1 MKFLSNTVKNNR
13 KEPKMGKMRMVKRAL
28 AVLCMAFA
36 VMFCLETYSY
46 AVSAKDIDAGV
57 DVSLKT
63 LQDIKGG
70 GDVIDKAK
78 GLLIFPSVFKGA
90 IGIGGEY
97 GEGALRIRGKT
108 VDYYSTAAAS
118 IGFQLGGQKKTI
130 IIAFM
135 TDEALKNFRDSQGWK
150 IGADASVAVIALGAG
165 TQMSSAISNK
175 PIVAFVFGEKG
186 LMYDLSLNGAKVTKL
201 QR

>member
-1 MKFLSNTVKNNR
+1 MKTMHIAKGVLSI
-13 KEPKMGKMRMVKRAL
+13 
-28 AVLCMAFA
+28 LCMAF
-36 VMFCLETYSY
+36 VLMFCLETYSY
-46 AVSAKDIDAGV
+46 AVSAKNIDAGV
-57 DVSLKT
+57 EISLKA
-63 LQDIKGG
+63 LRDIKGG

-78 GLLIFPSVFKGA
+78 GLLIFPGVFKAG

-97 GEGALRIRGKT
+97 GEGALRINGKT

-118 IGFQLGGQKKTI
+118 IGFQLGGEKKSI

-150 IGADASVAVIALGAG
+150 IGGDATVAVIALGAG
-165 TQMSSAISNK
+165 TQVSSAISNK

-186 LMYDLSLNGAKVTKL
+186 LMYDLSLNGAKVSKIE
-201 QR
+201 R

>member
-1 MKFLSNTVKNNR
+1 MKTIYIIRGALS
-13 KEPKMGKMRMVKRAL
+13 L
-28 AVLCMAFA
+28 LCMVFVLMLSLA
-36 VMFCLETYSY
+36 TYSY

-57 DVSLKT
+57 EISLKT
-63 LQDIKGG
+63 LRDIKGG

-78 GLLIFPSVFKGA
+78 GLLIFPGVFKAG

-97 GEGALRIRGKT
+97 GEGALRIHGKT

-118 IGFQLGGQKKTI
+118 IGFQLGGEKKSI
-130 IIAFM
+130 IIVFM

-150 IGADASVAVIALGAG
+150 VGADASVAVIALGAG
-165 TQMSSAISNK
+165 TQISSAVANK

-186 LMYDLSLNGAKVTKL
+186 LMYDLSLNGAKVTKI

>member
-1 MKFLSNTVKNNR
+1 MK
-13 KEPKMGKMRMVKRAL
+13 KMHIAGGAFSL
-28 AVLCMAFA
+28 LCMVFML
-36 VMFCLETYSY
+36 MFCLETYSY

-57 DVSLKT
+57 DISLKT
-63 LQDIKGG
+63 LRDIKGG

-78 GLLIFPSVFKGA
+78 GLLVFPGVFKGA

-97 GEGALRIRGKT
+97 GEGALRINGKT

-135 TDEALKNFRDSQGWK
+135 TGEALKNFRDSAGWK

-186 LMYDLSLNGAKVTKL
+186 LMYDLSLNGAKVTKI

>member
-1 MKFLSNTVKNNR
+1 MKTMHMARGSFSI
-13 KEPKMGKMRMVKRAL
+13 
-28 AVLCMAFA
+28 LCMVF
-36 VMFCLETYSY
+36 VLMFCLDTYSY

-57 DVSLKT
+57 EISLKT
-63 LQDIKGG
+63 LRDIKGG
-70 GDVIDKAK
+70 GDVIDKSK
-78 GLLIFPSVFKGA
+78 GLLIFPGVFKAA

-97 GEGALRIRGKT
+97 GEGALRIHGKT

-118 IGFQLGGQKKTI
+118 IGFQWGGEKKSI

-150 IGADASVAVIALGAG
+150 IGADAAVAVIALGAG
-165 TQMSSAISNK
+165 TQISSAISNK

-186 LMYDLSLNGAKVTKL
+186 LMYDLSLNGAKVTKI
-201 QR
+201 RR